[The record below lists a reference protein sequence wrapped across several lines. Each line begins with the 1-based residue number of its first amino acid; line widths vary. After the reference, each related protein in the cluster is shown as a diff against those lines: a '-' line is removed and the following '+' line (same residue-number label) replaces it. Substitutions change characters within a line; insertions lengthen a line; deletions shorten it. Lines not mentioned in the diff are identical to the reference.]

1 MSKDRKIT
9 PFIIIVFI
17 IIHFLPISELPDYF
31 WFRAALNERVIMLND
46 YARRHAFLFLAP
58 AFLILIEILV
68 VARQVLVTRYL
79 GGFGYRNN
87 FGRVFR
93 RDTAS
98 AADIDV
104 RAAGIGPGLNFPYV
118 TIIRQIIGNTRLLT
132 FAIPALV
139 NFKYS
144 EEY

>member
-9 PFIIIVFI
+9 PFIIIFYI
-17 IIHFLPISELPDYF
+17 IVYFLPVAELPDYF
-31 WFRAALNERVIMLND
+31 WFGAALTERVMMLKN
-46 YARRHAFLFLAP
+46 YARRHAFLYLAP

-118 TIIRQIIGNTRLLT
+118 TIIRQIIGNTRILT
-132 FAIPALV
+132 FAIPAVV

-144 EEY
+144 EA